1 MTVDKILIDRAVL
14 EQALAITTHWLEL
27 DKRNHCDLLTVSE
40 YKLITGAVENLRA
53 ALEQPKILPSP
64 IWRLVPTTMTN
75 DMARVDQELRH
86 AVPWIRWEAILA
98 AAPNPQGAKHD

>member
-1 MTVDKILIDRAVL
+1 MRKITIDRAVV
-14 EQALAITTHWLEL
+14 EQALEALNASMPHNNDMDEDWPSHIAA
-27 DKRNHCDLLTVSE
+27 RR
-40 YKLITGAVENLRA
+40 ALRA
-53 ALEQPKILPSP
+53 ALEQPKSLPSP

-75 DMARVDQELRH
+75 DMAKVDQELRH

>member
-1 MTVDKILIDRAVL
+1 MTKILIDRAVL
-14 EQALAITTHWLEL
+14 EQALTTLEGWGNYDKWVWPESALFTAKKNTAEMIT
-27 DKRNHCDLLTVSE
+27 
-40 YKLITGAVENLRA
+40 ALRA
-53 ALEQPKILPSP
+53 ALEQPKSLPSP

-98 AAPNPQGAKHD
+98 AAPNPQGD

>member
-1 MTVDKILIDRAVL
+1 MTVDKILIDRSVV
-14 EQALAITTHWLEL
+14 EQALEALFMYKPMVTGVTFQHGL
-27 DKRNHCDLLTVSE
+27 D
-40 YKLITGAVENLRA
+40 AMQALRA
-53 ALEQPKILPSP
+53 ALEQPKSLPSP